1 MTTIEEKAK
10 AYAEKHWVDYA
21 LSALNM
27 PWTEVKGLIEGIY
40 LAGAAEALSLPLADR
55 LTHKERERITD
66 LYLSQ
71 EEIEGAA
78 SAFSKDVVAVAEIT
92 RNILINIFGKQMFEQ
107 KGGEA
112 DGTK

>member
-10 AYAEKHWVDYA
+10 TYAEKHWVDYVQST
-21 LSALNM
+21 LTI
-27 PWTEVKGLIEGIY
+27 PWDEVRESIKSIY

-66 LYLSQ
+66 LYLSP

-92 RNILINIFGKQMFEQ
+92 RNILINIFGVSMFEE
-107 KGGEA
+107 KGGEV
-112 DGTK
+112 